1 MLLSRNAFQYKAF
14 ESFAI
19 WGRWWYQPIWK
30 ITLGCLLCHGVLKK
44 TRSKPRMSD
53 VADNSMP
60 PEHPAF
66 AVLLGMCFC
75 GWLTA
80 CCPETKVPCSAEWM
94 CVRCLENPVYII
106 CIWLPCLEL
115 KSNTVVCWKATTL
128 LFAEKQPVCL
138 LKSNQ
143 LLLFAE
149 KQPVTV
155 VCWKATSCCCLL
167 KS

>member
-1 MLLSRNAFQYKAF
+1 MPRCI
-14 ESFAI
+14 E
-19 WGRWWYQPIWK
+19 
-30 ITLGCLLCHGVLKK
+30 K

-167 KS
+167 KSNYSVQISIATKWLSC